1 MSHRR
6 GRYALVLSLIFFVIL
21 SLVLVLVLPFGEDV
35 SADDIRRR
43 LDSLDQEPGGPA
55 SMRERAYE
63 LATLIFSDPA
73 ECSRFA
79 DEVVKIHF
87 DAQNVDFLLVYN
99 TGGFGGGTM
108 AGDPEWPGV
117 LEGIKAQLATLG
129 YESMIIE
136 HQRGKEGLIEFLDE
150 VEEIKCDYPVKA
162 PELAAKVAF
171 LTRYNPELKV
181 VLTGRCFGAVI
192 SNEVMEL
199 AAGNPQLYSIQ
210 AGRPFWY
217 TDPGGE
223 RSLVIEDNGVMP
235 DILNSRGVLHFLWIL
250 FKANLGHFLSASPP
264 DEGSFQAVN
273 WYLKAPGHT
282 YTWDHPAVRTRI
294 LAFLEQNFGH
304 KQ

>member
-1 MSHRR
+1 MNHQVGHR
-6 GRYALVLSLIFFVIL
+6 ALVLSLISFVIL
-21 SLVLVLVLPFGEDV
+21 SLVLVLVLPFGGDV
-35 SADDIRRR
+35 SADDIRSR
-43 LDSLDQEPGGPA
+43 LDSLDEEPGGPA
-55 SMRERAYE
+55 SMRERACE
-63 LATLIFSDPA
+63 LATLIFSDSA

-108 AGDPEWPGV
+108 ADDPEWPTV
-117 LEGIKAQLATLG
+117 LEGIKAELATSG
-129 YESMIIE
+129 YESMIVE
-136 HQRGKEGLIEFLDE
+136 HQRGKGGLIGFLDE
-150 VEEIKCDYPVKA
+150 LEEIKCDYRTEA
-162 PELAAKVAF
+162 PELAAKAAF
-171 LTRYNPELKV
+171 LTKYNPELKV

-199 AAGNPQLYSIQ
+199 TAENPQLYSIQ

-223 RSLVIEDNGVMP
+223 RTLVIEDNGVMP
-235 DILNSRGVLHFLWIL
+235 DILNSRGVLHFLWTL

-264 DEGSFQAVN
+264 DEGSFKAVN

-282 YTWDHPAVRTRI
+282 YTWNHPGVRTRI
-294 LAFLEQNFGH
+294 MAFLEQNFGNEH
-304 KQ
+304 